1 MKEGWKAGR
10 MEGRKEVGID
20 REEKEIKEYKI
31 SKNINRKY

>member
-1 MKEGWKAGR
+1 MKEGRKK
-10 MEGRKEVGID
+10 ERKEVGIG